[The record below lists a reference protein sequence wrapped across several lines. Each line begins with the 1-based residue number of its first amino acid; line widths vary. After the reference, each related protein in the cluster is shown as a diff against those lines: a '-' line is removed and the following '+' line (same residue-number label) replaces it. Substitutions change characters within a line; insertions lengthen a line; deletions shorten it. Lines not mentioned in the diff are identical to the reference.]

1 MLWDYFQKFKNWK
14 NYHSVRI
21 GPRFLFFIGKRYVIR
36 GLTPIDCIADNRLL
50 PWCIFSVNK
59 NVTNGAYG
67 QIRKN
72 EERQNKASQEDIL
85 NLLEFVLSNG
95 VVSCNGK
102 KFNAHDFL
110 HKKRSKGSVDYKVAM
125 YTAKILEQCIISKS
139 LRYFSGI
146 SEIININKD
155 HALFLYTTAKT
166 YKLRPIDVIAPL
178 GGYTEFESWMFDVT
192 ITSFGI
198 EKENQEIKKQNDNM
212 ARYRKGGR

>member
-1 MLWDYFQKFKNWK
+1 MLWYYFQKFKNWR
-14 NYHSVRI
+14 NYHNVRI
-21 GPRFLFFIGKRYVIR
+21 GPRFLFFIGKRYVIK

-72 EERQNKASQEDIL
+72 EEKQNKASQEDIL

-110 HKKRSKGSVDYKVAM
+110 HKKRNKESVNYKVAM

-155 HALFLYTTAKT
+155 HALFIYTTAKT

-178 GGYTEFESWMFDVT
+178 GGYTEFEAWMFDVT